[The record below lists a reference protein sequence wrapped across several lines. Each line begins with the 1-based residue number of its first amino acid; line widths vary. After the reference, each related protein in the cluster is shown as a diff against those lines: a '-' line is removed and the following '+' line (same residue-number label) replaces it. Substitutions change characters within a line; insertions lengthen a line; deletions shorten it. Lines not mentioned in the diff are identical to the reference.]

1 MRQAPVASRLPG
13 KQSMRRSVKANSAA
27 HSVALLATLLVLGA
41 ANDAAAEEAA
51 AKAESRFDFS
61 DTDKCLLC
69 HSDLKKMKDHADF
82 VGVAP
87 AEIWGSL
94 DKHSQ
99 SFLLLKDKSRHLT
112 NQILGF
118 DLREAFT
125 SDELTTL

>member
-1 MRQAPVASRLPG
+1 M
-13 KQSMRRSVKANSAA
+13 KRSVKAKTAA
-27 HSVALLATLLVLGA
+27 HPVALLAALLLLGA
-41 ANDAAAEEAA
+41 ANDVTAQDAA

-87 AEIWGSL
+87 AEIWGNL

-99 SFLLLKDKSRHLT
+99 SFLLLKDKSRQLT
-112 NQILGF
+112 NQ
-118 DLREAFT
+118 
-125 SDELTTL
+125 